1 LISAEKSPSIN
12 PSTVCLFV
20 PNAILWLDR
29 IKRTVRA
36 GVELN

>member
-1 LISAEKSPSIN
+1 
-12 PSTVCLFV
+12 LFV